1 MQKPLTVC
9 IPTNRD
15 LNRSKQSI
23 FSAISFSENNQS
35 QLIISDNSKDK
46 NKKKILQDINL
57 PFLKYVSDGPEIAIE
72 NWFNAVKNSQSEYTM
87 ILSDDDL
94 IFNIQDEKID
104 YKELKNNNIL
114 GIKPIISCWNREAG
128 IYKNND
134 FNIEENDPLERMISY
149 RKKSSGD
156 NTTMY
161 SFYDTSILK
170 DLLIVFMHHPT
181 RGGYTD
187 WAFMQALV
195 SSGKILNDTSKL
207 VVYKNENW
215 FGDKKYIE
223 DQEKKLF
230 VNCGLSDRGHLF
242 SMVFRAID
250 VFILV
255 LRQSSPI
262 KRLPLIQSAKEAL
275 LFYLEL
281 FLSLYDKNTN
291 LFLAKERGAISKINL
306 DNNIKEILENIL
318 EIITVFDEKL
328 KKKYEEFYFKSIDC
342 DWGTIK

>member
-1 MQKPLTVC
+1 
-9 IPTNRD
+9 
-15 LNRSKQSI
+15 
-23 FSAISFSENNQS
+23 
-35 QLIISDNSKDK
+35 
-46 NKKKILQDINL
+46 
-57 PFLKYVSDGPEIAIE
+57 
-72 NWFNAVKNSQSEYTM
+72 
-87 ILSDDDL
+87 
-94 IFNIQDEKID
+94 
-104 YKELKNNNIL
+104 
-114 GIKPIISCWNREAG
+114 
-128 IYKNND
+128 
-134 FNIEENDPLERMISY
+134 MISY
-149 RKKSSGD
+149 REKSSGD

-170 DLLIVFMHHPT
+170 DLLMVFMYHPT

-195 SSGKILNDTSKL
+195 SSGKILNDKSKL

-215 FGDKKYIE
+215 FGDKKHIE
-223 DQEKKLF
+223 NQEKKLF
-230 VNCGLSDRGHLF
+230 TNCGLSYRGHLF
-242 SMVFRAID
+242 SMLFRAID

-262 KRLPLIQSAKEAL
+262 KRLLLIESAKQAL

-281 FLSLYDKNTN
+281 FLSIYDNKIN
-291 LFLAKERGAISKINL
+291 LFSEKERVVISKINL
-306 DNNIKEILENIL
+306 ENNIEEILENIL